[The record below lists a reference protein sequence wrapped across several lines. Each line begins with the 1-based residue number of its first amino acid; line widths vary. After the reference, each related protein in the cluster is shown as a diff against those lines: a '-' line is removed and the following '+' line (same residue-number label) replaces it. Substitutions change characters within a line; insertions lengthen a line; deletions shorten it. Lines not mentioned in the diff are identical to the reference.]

1 MYDGVCSDPE
11 VFGTFKAKMPRDE
24 FEDFIGDWMFLSGMS
39 SPFEYVLMHFQVG
52 RHDID
57 SISKLLFP
65 ALE

>member
-39 SPFEYVLMHFQVG
+39 SPFEYVLMLTSDV
-52 RHDID
+52 
-57 SISKLLFP
+57 SIHWKP
-65 ALE
+65 TALSSRKT